1 MNKACHERIEANT
14 EKKKETFAFDN
25 LQRIFQNKEATSRT
39 SMIVSEEISRNL
51 SK

>member
-1 MNKACHERIEANT
+1 MNKACQERIEANT
-14 EKKKETFAFDN
+14 EKKETFAFDN